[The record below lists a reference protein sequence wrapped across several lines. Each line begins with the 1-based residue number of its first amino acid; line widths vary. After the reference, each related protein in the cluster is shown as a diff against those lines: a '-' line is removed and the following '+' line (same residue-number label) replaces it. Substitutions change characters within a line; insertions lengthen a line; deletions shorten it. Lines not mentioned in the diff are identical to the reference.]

1 MRRITLIA
9 FMLLMI
15 AGTTIT
21 LNAQTTLTKS
31 EQKHLAK
38 EKKKEKRKKDKEL
51 RKKEKLEKKKEKK
64 EKKHKNKK
72 GAKEDESKKAR
83 ATKEIINKMPKYV
96 PTKMKQRYRIDIL
109 VSLYLDDLAKANGRT
124 EKAKIKEKASAGV
137 SFYEGITMAAD
148 SLKKAGFNIDIYI
161 HDITTAS
168 ELPATLIGSGKLD
181 STDLI
186 IGALQAKDITLF
198 ADFAKK
204 KHVNFVSALSATDA
218 GVKDNPYFTLL
229 QPSLRSHCQWIA
241 ANITN
246 KYAEKKV
253 SLLYRTSNQPD
264 SNAYKYLTGENP
276 KKSKFQSLLCN
287 QLPDK
292 KSLATIIDSTRP
304 NVLIVSVLDGAY
316 ADSLLH
322 ALSVDFPGTHFTV
335 YGMPSWNGIAS
346 IKKAHAFP
354 NMSINITY
362 PFNFSTTTGM
372 VPVIDRNCTNDYD
385 HGATELNYRAYETL
399 FWYAALLKNYG
410 TIFNE
415 KYSDNST
422 APITKFEVK
431 MQWDKAGNILYNENN
446 HIFIST
452 FEGGVNKVE

>member
-1 MRRITLIA
+1 MHRITLIA
-9 FMLLMI
+9 LMLIMI
-15 AGTTIT
+15 LGTPIS
-21 LNAQTTLTKS
+21 LNAQTTLSKS

-38 EKKKEKRKKDKEL
+38 EKKKEKRKKDKEQ

-72 GAKEDESKKAR
+72 AAKEEEAKKDKA
-83 ATKEIINKMPKYV
+83 AKEAVNKVPKYV
-96 PTKMKQRYRIDIL
+96 PTKMKPRYRIDIL
-109 VSLYLDDLAKANGRT
+109 VTLYLDELAKAKGRI
-124 EKAKIKEKASAGV
+124 EKEKIKEKASAGV
-137 SFYEGITMAAD
+137 SFYEGVTMAAD

-161 HDITTAS
+161 HDITSVS
-168 ELPATLIGSGKLD
+168 ELPASLIGNGKLD

-186 IGALQAKDITLF
+186 IGALQAKDINQF

-204 KHVNFVSALSATDA
+204 KHINFVSALSATDA
-218 GVKDNPYFTLL
+218 GVKENPYFTLL

-241 ANITN
+241 ANIASNYTD
-246 KYAEKKV
+246 KKV

-264 SNAYKYLTGENP
+264 SNAYKYLIGDNS
-276 KKSKFQSLLCN
+276 KKSKLQLLLCN

-292 KSLATIIDSTRP
+292 KSLTTIIDSTKP
-304 NVLIVSVLDGAY
+304 NVLIVSVLDGVY

-322 ALSVDFPGTHFTV
+322 ALSLNFPGTHFTV
-335 YGMPSWNGIAS
+335 YGMPSWNGISS

-362 PFNFSTTTGM
+362 PFNFSATTGM
-372 VPVIDRNCTNDYD
+372 VPVIDKNCTNDYD
-385 HGATELNYRAYETL
+385 HIATELNYRAYETL

-415 KYSDNST
+415 KYSDNT
-422 APITKFEVK
+422 AAPITKFEVK
-431 MQWDKAGNILYNENN
+431 MQWDKTGNILYNENN

-452 FEGGVNKVE
+452 FEGGVNRVE